1 MVWNAFWGRWRYI
14 TKKTRERREE
24 KTTNKKHVK
33 KVRIVTAYTTS
44 SGAPLTST
52 ADSCGKVSFTLL
64 RGRLCFACF
73 AGSASF
79 NVCLSTGSVCK
90 VLDCRCFFRE
100 SLRGTPTVRVRGCV
114 PSCSALPTKEKK
126 NSNGA
131 NNTATKKEEVEPPK
145 APGRVSNS
153 FVWSRGGTRRCRSY
167 VWT

>member
-1 MVWNAFWGRWRYI
+1 MHPSPLQRIRA
-14 TKKTRERREE
+14 
-24 KTTNKKHVK
+24 VK
-33 KVRIVTAYTTS
+33 FLS
-44 SGAPLTST
+44 LCFGAGCALLTLLALLPLT
-52 ADSCGKVSFTLL
+52 C
-64 RGRLCFACF
+64 
-73 AGSASF
+73 AS
-79 NVCLSTGSVCK
+79 VRAQVCK

-153 FVWSRGGTRRCRSY
+153 FGRGGVPGGVVRTSGRSDRCLQFFSRSQPQTFPSLWMQLLIM
-167 VWT
+167 VVA